1 LLSCF
6 YSDILFSFLREEPEI
21 NYLKFTGWLFF
32 MTWIASDTVPRYIL
46 PRLESV
52 YDALEDLS
60 GGAFC
65 AKNLGVPLSLTIQV
79 ILSVSFAYILTIWPV
94 WCVLRYFTYTK
105 GMDAGRWLYALTG
118 FLCCEYAL
126 GKMAKAYRYRSFF
139 MSVFHYTFAM
149 GAYVVFIINPTPAAA
164 AYPWLIR
171 LVSFEF

>member
-1 LLSCF
+1 MIF
-6 YSDILFSFLREEPEI
+6 I
-21 NYLKFTGWLFF
+21 
-32 MTWIASDTVPRYIL
+32 TWIVSDTVPRYIL
-46 PRLESV
+46 PQLEHV
-52 YDALEDLS
+52 YDTLDSLAE
-60 GGAFC
+60 GVFC
-65 AKNLGVPLSLTIQV
+65 AKSLGRPLSLSIQITISAS
-79 ILSVSFAYILTIWPV
+79 LTYLLTIWPV

-149 GAYVVFIINPTPAAA
+149 GAYVVFTINPTPIAA